1 MVPDFIANAGGVICA
16 SIEFRGGTQRAAF
29 DYIVERIRTTTR
41 LVLEESRRSGN
52 APRAA
57 AMALAQDRVRAAAK
71 TRRWQ

>member
-1 MVPDFIANAGGVICA
+1 
-16 SIEFRGGTQRAAF
+16 
-29 DYIVERIRTTTR
+29 
-41 LVLEESRRSGN
+41 VLEESRRSGN